1 MYYTKYNVK
10 IKFIAMKFYVSIF
23 FAFIVSMGVYA
34 QSKSSAMVIS
44 EDFVKSVLNYPST
57 AKFPFG
63 SQTATEESYGKYVIL
78 GEVNAKNAFGV
89 QSEMVYKIWL
99 EYKSGDWQNMDSWI
113 CEKLILED
121 RSTRKQSVFHPSK
134 GHASVKSSGKGTE
147 MGVQFL
153 GQNCKVTEQN
163 SSFIRIQTPRKYTKA
178 ELQKGLNNFAYK
190 SRIVYFHTAGN
201 SARGKEYASSVNG
214 EIFYY

>member
-1 MYYTKYNVK
+1 
-10 IKFIAMKFYVSIF
+10 
-23 FAFIVSMGVYA
+23 
-34 QSKSSAMVIS
+34 MVIS

-99 EYKSGDWQNMDSWI
+99 EYKSGDWQSMDSWI

-134 GHASVKSSGKGTE
+134 GKTSVKSSEKGSGV
-147 MGVQFL
+147 GVQFL

-163 SSFIRIQTPRKYTKA
+163 SNFIRIQTPRQYTKA

-190 SRIVYFHTAGN
+190 SRIVYFHTVGN
-201 SARGKEYASSVNG
+201 SVRGKEYASSVNG